1 MNIVLIKKLTY
12 VVVYFCYYCKVSINI
27 EMCIVKN
34 EVILATFFVPGMVVV
49 NVFIVW
55 CVPKLC
61 KDNEVS

>member
-1 MNIVLIKKLTY
+1 
-12 VVVYFCYYCKVSINI
+12 
-27 EMCIVKN
+27 MCIVKN

-61 KDNEVS
+61 KENEVS